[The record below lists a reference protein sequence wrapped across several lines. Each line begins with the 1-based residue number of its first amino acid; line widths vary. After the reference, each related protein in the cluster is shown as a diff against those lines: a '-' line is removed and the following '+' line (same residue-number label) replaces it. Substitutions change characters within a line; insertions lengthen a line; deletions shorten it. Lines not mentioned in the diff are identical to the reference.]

1 MPSVATC
8 VIGGPPPKPHGYA
21 RIATKRG
28 TDAIGL
34 GADPLRGTVS
44 SPIWP
49 PTDLGDVDSDFL
61 PDAIHVPSSGW
72 GIVDG
77 DSGLLFVVPKR
88 PGTHIDDP
96 AAVGARVR
104 AARERAGLSQRQL
117 SFEGCTPAY
126 VSRVEAGKR
135 IPSLQILREFAN
147 RLKVDVD
154 YLAYGAA
161 SRPNLD
167 LIDADLEVRLGDP
180 ERAIEIYE
188 SLRDRDRDRGRTDAA
203 SKRAALGL
211 GVAALKAGRTTEAI
225 ERLEPLVAGGDL
237 APADEAAAAD
247 ALGRAY
253 AFRGELEAAI
263 ATFRRYL
270 DAANERADLVER
282 IRFSVLLANAL
293 VDAGDT
299 GRASE
304 VLGDVLDDVDQITDR
319 TARAAL
325 LWTRSRLH
333 ARDDHLDLAEHYAGL
348 AHDALRLAEQELY
361 EAELFQLAAHIQND
375 RSEPVR
381 ALELLDRG
389 LPVVRA
395 SGNPLHVALFDVER
409 ARALLAL
416 GDREQ
421 AAAIAATA
429 GSALAEKSP
438 VDAGR
443 AYALLGHIFRDLGET
458 ARAVEVYE
466 LAAEMLDSSPD
477 RLRVEVYA
485 GLAEIFEAEGD
496 ADAALRALRRA
507 LANEPRA
514 VSAGP

>member
-1 MPSVATC
+1 VADLDT
-8 VIGGPPPKPHGYA
+8 PQ
-21 RIATKRG
+21 
-28 TDAIGL
+28 TD
-34 GADPLRGTVS
+34 RYS
-44 SPIWP
+44 
-49 PTDLGDVDSDFL
+49 
-61 PDAIHVPSSGW
+61 PSSRW

-77 DSGLLFVVPKR
+77 DSGLPSEVPKR

-154 YLAYGAA
+154 YLAFGAA

-167 LIDADLEVRLGDP
+167 LIDADLEVRLGEP
-180 ERAIEIYE
+180 ERAAEMYAA
-188 SLRDRDRDRGRTDAA
+188 LRGGGRTDAPHE
-203 SKRAALGL
+203 RAALGL
-211 GVAALKAGRTTEAI
+211 GLAALAAGRTGDAI
-225 ERLEPLVAGGDL
+225 ELRAGNL
-237 APADEAAAAD
+237 APADEASAAD

-253 AFRGELEAAI
+253 ALRGELEAAI
-263 ATFRRYL
+263 ATFRRHL
-270 DAANERADLVER
+270 DAANEADDLSGR

-304 VLGDVLDDVDQITDR
+304 VLADVLDEVGEVTDR

-333 ARDDHLDLAEHYAGL
+333 ARNEHLDLAEHYAEL
-348 AHDALRLAEQELY
+348 ARDALRLADQELY

-395 SGNPLHVALFDVER
+395 SGNAVHAALFDVER

-416 GDREQ
+416 GERDQ
-421 AAAIAATA
+421 AAGIAAAA
-429 GSALAEKSP
+429 GSALAETSP

-466 LAAEMLDSSPD
+466 LAAEMLDSTPD

-485 GLAEIFEAEGD
+485 ALAEIFEAEGD

-507 LANEPRA
+507 LALEPRA
-514 VSAGP
+514 VSA